1 MASQHK
7 SGMVRWS
14 AAYALDN
21 SGMVRWSAAYAL
33 DNSGMVGLS
42 APYGLPDRPWSD
54 IITGLLG
61 ACPKAVHA
69 ERYR

>member
-1 MASQHK
+1 MASQDK
-7 SGMVRWS
+7 SDVVR
-14 AAYALDN
+14 L
-21 SGMVRWSAAYAL
+21 SAAYAL

-42 APYGLPDRPWSD
+42 APYGLPDRPWSG
-54 IITGLLG
+54 IIAGLLG